1 MPKQKNIDDVAS
13 LKQDV
18 ESSSAMLV
26 TDYRGLTVSEIT
38 VLRRKLRE
46 TDTEYKVAKNTLLT
60 LAAGERATDE
70 FVKMLEGPTAIAFV
84 KGDDPVAPAKAIVD
98 FIKDHKSMSIKGAFV
113 EGQVLDT
120 DEVTALSKIPPKDIL
135 ISRMIGSI
143 QSPISG
149 LVGTLQG
156 TISGLVYTLQS
167 VADQKSG

>member
-1 MPKQKNIDDVAS
+1 
-13 LKQDV
+13 
-18 ESSSAMLV
+18 
-26 TDYRGLTVSEIT
+26 
-38 VLRRKLRE
+38 
-46 TDTEYKVAKNTLLT
+46 
-60 LAAGERATDE
+60 
-70 FVKMLEGPTAIAFV
+70 MLEGPTAIAFV

-156 TISGLVYTLQS
+156 TISGLVYTCLLYTSINYKHGSINERKPHYFCISQS
-167 VADQKSG
+167 